1 MKSILIQLDTDP
13 QPSVF
18 DRVVAIDAGIDHL
31 FTYGGVT
38 PETVE
43 SLVHGAIFTR
53 GVTDL
58 SNTAIFVGGSDV
70 TAGERVFA
78 AVQQAFFGPMRVSVM
93 MDSNGS
99 NTTAA
104 AAVLRA
110 RRHVSLSG
118 TVAVVLGGTG
128 PVGQRAAELLVLEGA
143 EVRLGS
149 RSQERAAATC
159 ATISARLP
167 ESRLVPVSTAD
178 SDSIP
183 ATLAGASTV
192 IAAGA
197 TGVQLVSVEARSGA
211 ADLQVAIDL
220 NAVPPLGIEGVE
232 MTDKAVD
239 RNGVACY
246 GAIGVGGTKMKI
258 HTAALKRLFDASE
271 RVLDNEAIY
280 RIGESLE
287 S

>member
-1 MKSILIQLDTDP
+1 M
-13 QPSVF
+13 
-18 DRVVAIDAGIDHL
+18 
-31 FTYGGVT
+31 
-38 PETVE
+38 
-43 SLVHGAIFTR
+43 
-53 GVTDL
+53 
-58 SNTAIFVGGSDV
+58 
-70 TAGERVFA
+70 
-78 AVQQAFFGPMRVSVM
+78 
-93 MDSNGS
+93 
-99 NTTAA
+99 
-104 AAVLRA
+104 
-110 RRHVSLSG
+110 
-118 TVAVVLGGTG
+118 
-128 PVGQRAAELLVLEGA
+128 
-143 EVRLGS
+143 RLGS

-197 TGVQLVSVEARSGA
+197 TGVQLVSVEARCGA